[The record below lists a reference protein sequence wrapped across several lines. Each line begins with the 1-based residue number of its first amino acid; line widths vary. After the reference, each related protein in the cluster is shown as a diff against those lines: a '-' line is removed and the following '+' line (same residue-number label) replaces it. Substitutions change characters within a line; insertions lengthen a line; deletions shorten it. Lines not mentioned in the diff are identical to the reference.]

1 MKKYIITLILFMGLV
16 SSCDLKEDPYG
27 IYSKENMFSN
37 ETGAQS
43 VLLSAYRSLCDV
55 DYSIM
60 LIYFGDMTT
69 DIAYNNRMD
78 DQPYPEITEWKI
90 SSLANNVWILNFYK
104 TLYRTINSACDVI
117 ENVPGA
123 PFSETEKNRM
133 LGEAYFLRG
142 YAYYQLAWMYG
153 KVPMKLTTTESF
165 PKLAKDLDEVY
176 TQILGDLLKA
186 EELLTIKK
194 SPGCA
199 DKVAAWAMLA
209 KTYLFLASAK
219 EHNAVQYK
227 DMTTVNVQSYY
238 TESAKWAKKVVDN
251 PEQTAYYLDPNIYN
265 VYNCNA
271 QNGPEQIFLLSH
283 YRSGSSTEGDYSK
296 IPRYFL
302 PGNGGAAFYVKSP
315 VDGSY
320 GITCDGWSVCVAT
333 DKLRA
338 DMEAASAI
346 DKRLTF
352 FQTAYYKKSGTN
364 YVAESMI
371 PQNLTHYIF
380 TTKYIDVDAN
390 GTERTSVPTYL
401 IRYSEIVLAYA
412 EALGK
417 TQGLQWLNRVTARV
431 GGKQYQA
438 SEFANDNEFRLAV
451 LQERAYELCFEH
463 KRLEDLR
470 RFNLVRAKVHGKKC
484 FGRSDT
490 DLSAVTDAQLA
501 FFPLPQ
507 REIDLNPNLK

>member
-1 MKKYIITLILFMGLV
+1 MKKYIITLFLFMGLV

-37 ETGAQS
+37 EAGAQS

-90 SSLANNVWILNFYK
+90 SALANNIWILNFYK

-123 PFSETEKNRM
+123 TFPEAAKSRI

-176 TQILGDLLKA
+176 GQIIKDLTESEK
-186 EELLTIKK
+186 LLTISR

-219 EHNAVQYK
+219 ENNALLYK
-227 DMTTVNVQSYY
+227 DMTSVNVTSYY
-238 TESAKWAKKVVDN
+238 TEAAKWAKKVVDN
-251 PEQTAYYLDPNIYN
+251 PEQTVYSLDPNIYN
-265 VYNCNA
+265 VYDCNK
-271 QNGPEQIFLLSH
+271 QNGQEHIFLLSH

-296 IPRYFL
+296 LPRYFL

-315 VDGSY
+315 VNGSY

-333 DKLRA
+333 DKLRS
-338 DMEAASAI
+338 DMEVASAI

-352 FQTAYYKKSGTN
+352 FHNAYYKKSGEN
-364 YVAESMI
+364 YVVESMV
-371 PQNLTHYIF
+371 PQNLTHYVYTSKF
-380 TTKYIDVDAN
+380 LDVNAE
-390 GTERTSVPTYL
+390 GTERTSVPSYL
-401 IRYSEIVLAYA
+401 IRFSEIVLVYA

-417 TQGLQWLNRVTARV
+417 TEGLQWLNRVTARV
-431 GGKQYQA
+431 NGRQYQA
-438 SEFANDNEFRLAV
+438 SEFANDAQFRSAI
-451 LQERAYELCFEH
+451 LQERAFEFCFEH

-470 RFNLVRAKVHGKKC
+470 RFNLVRTMVQGKKC
-484 FGRSDT
+484 FGRADT
-490 DLSAVTDAQLA
+490 DLSSVTDVQLA
-501 FFPLPQ
+501 FFPIPQ